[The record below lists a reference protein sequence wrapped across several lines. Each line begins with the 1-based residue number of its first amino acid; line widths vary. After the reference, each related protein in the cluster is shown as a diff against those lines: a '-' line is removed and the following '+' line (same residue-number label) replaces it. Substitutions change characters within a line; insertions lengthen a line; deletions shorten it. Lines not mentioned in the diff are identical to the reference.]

1 MSKSPGRPRGVTE
14 TKPRNTAARK
24 LAALAA
30 AQGIAPLDV
39 MLMDMRA
46 KLEAG
51 DLSGAADRAE
61 ACAPYVHPRL
71 ASATLAHKD
80 PFSELTVEQ
89 LEELLAL
96 GRQMVQPVLL
106 QQPAREFN

>member
-1 MSKSPGRPRGVTE
+1 MSKSPGRPRGVKE

-30 AQGIAPLDV
+30 ARGIAPLDV

-61 ACAPYVHPRL
+61 SCAPYVHPRL
-71 ASATLAHKD
+71 ASTTLTHKD
-80 PFSELTVEQ
+80 PIEELTMEQ
-89 LEELLAL
+89 LDALLAL
-96 GRQMVQPVLL
+96 AEQVVQSAQPTLS
-106 QQPAREFN
+106 QQH

>member
-1 MSKSPGRPRGVTE
+1 MDRPTGRPRGCKD

-61 ACAPYVHPRL
+61 ACAPYMHPRL
-71 ASATLAHKD
+71 ASATLSHKD
-80 PFSELTVEQ
+80 AFSDLTTEQ
-89 LEELLAL
+89 LEELVALA
-96 GRQMVQPVLL
+96 RQMAQPVLL

>member
-1 MSKSPGRPRGVTE
+1 MSKSPGRPRGVKE

-24 LAALAA
+24 LAAIAA
-30 AQGIAPLDV
+30 AKGVTPLDV

-61 ACAPYVHPRL
+61 SCAPYVHPQL
-71 ASATLAHKD
+71 AAAALTYKD
-80 PFSELTVEQ
+80 AFSDLHG
-89 LEELLAL
+89 A
-96 GRQMVQPVLL
+96 
-106 QQPAREFN
+106 A

>member
-1 MSKSPGRPRGVTE
+1 MNKSRGRPRGVKE

-30 AQGIAPLDV
+30 AQGMTPLDV
-39 MLMDMRA
+39 MLADMRA

-51 DLSGAADRAE
+51 ELSGAADRAE
-61 ACAPYVHPRL
+61 ACGPYVHPRL
-71 ASATLAHKD
+71 ASATLTHKD
-80 PFSELTVEQ
+80 AFSDLTVEQ

-96 GRQMVQPVLL
+96 GRQMVQPL
-106 QQPAREFN
+106 QVPH

>member
-1 MSKSPGRPRGVTE
+1 MHKPIGRPLGAKDA
-14 TKPRNTAARK
+14 KPRSTAARK

-30 AQGIAPLDV
+30 AHGMAPLDV
-39 MLMDMRA
+39 MLADMRA

-71 ASATLAHKD
+71 ASATLTHKD
-80 PFSELTVEQ
+80 AFSELTREQ
-89 LEELLAL
+89 LEELLAFAK
-96 GRQMVQPVLL
+96 QMAQPT
-106 QQPAREFN
+106 PIPH

>member
-1 MSKSPGRPRGVTE
+1 MNKSPGRPRGVKE

-24 LAALAA
+24 LAAIAS
-30 AQGIAPLDV
+30 AQGVTPLDV

-61 ACAPYVHPRL
+61 SCAPYVHPRL
-71 ASATLAHKD
+71 ASATLTHKD
-80 PFSELTVEQ
+80 AFSELTREE
-89 LEELLAL
+89 LEELLAFAKQAAQPL
-96 GRQMVQPVLL
+96 QVQH
-106 QQPAREFN
+106 